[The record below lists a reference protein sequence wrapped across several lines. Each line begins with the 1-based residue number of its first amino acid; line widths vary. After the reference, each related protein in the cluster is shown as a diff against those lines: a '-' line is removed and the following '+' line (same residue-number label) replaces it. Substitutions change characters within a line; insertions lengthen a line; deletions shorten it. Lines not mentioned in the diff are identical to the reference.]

1 MKQQS
6 GKRRG
11 KVNRSK
17 KTVYRQSAKDTW
29 TNMGIKA
36 RVALVGSLLAFL
48 ALAGQAS
55 GVLTGTYH
63 WIRPY
68 ADRATEIVT
77 AGWQYDRALSE
88 LRDINEQIRRLEN
101 KKKVLAVHTRQFP
114 RGRRLHED
122 DSYFLNRLYR
132 DRKKMEQMLKYIDQ
146 TQRPYAK

>member
-1 MKQQS
+1 MA
-6 GKRRG
+6 
-11 KVNRSK
+11 KVKRSK
-17 KTVYRQSAKDTW
+17 AKKTGGIPYRQSAKDTW
-29 TNMGIKA
+29 ANMGLKA
-36 RVALVGSLLAFL
+36 RIAVVGSVLAFL
-48 ALAGQAS
+48 VIASQAS

-63 WIRPY
+63 WMRPY